1 MGGFVGDLDADV
13 FGDDEGVFG
22 DAMYEED
29 VAADGAVRPDDGF
42 AAEDCGA
49 GVDCHAVFDGGV
61 AFAAAEFLHARGRL
75 RAEGDAVVD
84 FHIVADD
91 GSFSHHRAGAVVDK
105 KVGADFCPGVQ
116 VDAGA
121 TVRPLT
127 HDAWDQCDVLLV
139 KFVCHALDCDGLDE
153 RVGDDH
159 LLVADCGG
167 VAGVGRLDVGLEQFA
182 DGREGAQKFQRE
194 FAGQLPWAVCR
205 FSTGRF
211 VLDALGDFVL
221 ESAADAVHQH
231 RDLDFQL
238 GGLDRFLVK
247 ETGQQQPQQV
257 GGDRGDGKLRR
268 QIAAVQMVDAAHLG
282 VGGDQV
288 VGQLGDAFAHG
299 GSIGILWKM
308 ARRRPVYGTAQVA
321 SHSVPFHEN
330 CARRWIGV
338 PSCSQSIAMSSQ
350 RITAKFL

>member
-1 MGGFVGDLDADV
+1 M
-13 FGDDEGVFG
+13 
-22 DAMYEED
+22 
-29 VAADGAVRPDDGF
+29 
-42 AAEDCGA
+42 
-49 GVDCHAVFDGGV
+49 
-61 AFAAAEFLHARGRL
+61 
-75 RAEGDAVVD
+75 
-84 FHIVADD
+84 
-91 GSFSHHRAGAVVDK
+91 
-105 KVGADFCPGVQ
+105 
-116 VDAGA
+116 
-121 TVRPLT
+121 
-127 HDAWDQCDVLLV
+127 
-139 KFVCHALDCDGLDE
+139 
-153 RVGDDH
+153 
-159 LLVADCGG
+159 ADCGG

-282 VGGDQV
+282 VGGYQV
-288 VGQLGDAFAHG
+288 IGQIGDAFAHG
-299 GSIGILWKM
+299 GSIGILW
-308 ARRRPVYGTAQVA
+308 
-321 SHSVPFHEN
+321 EN
-330 CARRWIGV
+330 GKETPRLWHGPSGQPIG
-338 PSCSQSIAMSSQ
+338 SIP
-350 RITAKFL
+350 